1 MHASGVTC
9 SDCHDPHT
17 QMLRAE
23 GSAVCAQCH
32 QPSKYDAPD
41 HHHHRSGSIGA
52 QCTACHMPAT
62 TYMLVDP
69 RHDHSMRIPRP
80 DRSVTMGAP
89 NACSQCHRD
98 RSPQWA
104 AAAVRNWFPVGKP
117 GFQTFA
123 EALHA
128 GDRGA
133 PGAQG
138 ALLAVVDDRAQ
149 PAIARASALIRL
161 SRHLGPGTLP
171 SVTGALND
179 VDANV
184 RMAAVQALSSA
195 DPEARVRY
203 LPRMLADPMRAVR
216 MDAARALAGEPER
229 QLPSAD
235 RAAFERALD
244 EYVAAQRFNADRPE
258 AQTALGTLHAA
269 RGQFEPAVAA
279 LRTAL
284 RLDQTFVQAAVNLAD
299 LYRARGMEREAE
311 AVLREALTANPKS
324 APVLHA
330 LGLSLI
336 RQRRPAEALTALR
349 DAAKQAPEEPR
360 FAYVYAVALHDSGER
375 GEAIKAL
382 AAALQRHPYERDL
395 LVALGMY
402 ELEAG
407 RLDGARSRARLL
419 RALEPNDPAFARLAT
434 QLEGNA
440 RPR

>member
-1 MHASGVTC
+1 
-9 SDCHDPHT
+9 
-17 QMLRAE
+17 
-23 GSAVCAQCH
+23 
-32 QPSKYDAPD
+32 
-41 HHHHRSGSIGA
+41 
-52 QCTACHMPAT
+52 
-62 TYMLVDP
+62 
-69 RHDHSMRIPRP
+69 
-80 DRSVTMGAP
+80 
-89 NACSQCHRD
+89 
-98 RSPQWA
+98 
-104 AAAVRNWFPVGKP
+104 
-117 GFQTFA
+117 
-123 EALHA
+123 
-128 GDRGA
+128 
-133 PGAQG
+133 
-138 ALLAVVDDRAQ
+138 
-149 PAIARASALIRL
+149 
-161 SRHLGPGTLP
+161 
-171 SVTGALND
+171 
-179 VDANV
+179 
-184 RMAAVQALSSA
+184 
-195 DPEARVRY
+195 
-203 LPRMLADPMRAVR
+203 
-216 MDAARALAGEPER
+216 
-229 QLPSAD
+229 
-235 RAAFERALD
+235 
-244 EYVAAQRFNADRPE
+244 
-258 AQTALGTLHAA
+258 
-269 RGQFEPAVAA
+269 
-279 LRTAL
+279 
-284 RLDQTFVQAAVNLAD
+284 VNLAD